1 MEKLLSTKRE
11 LKFVPECYK
20 LPPDCRPGN
29 TIVPICEFIPV
40 IDFKEEQPKLIQQII
55 HASKQYGFFQLI
67 NHGVEEKLL
76 KDVLDVAK
84 EFFELPGDEEKE
96 RLCCDMNHVKLNNR
110 KLLTSIDYMN
120 ESLHYWR
127 DALRLPSLPLEY
139 NIQFWP
145 QKPPIFREVIGS
157 YSVEVRKLSMRI
169 LDLISKGLGLENG
182 YFYNKSELCNVHI
195 ITLNHYPPCPDP
207 SLTLGLPKH
216 SDPNLIT
223 LLLQQMDGLQI
234 LKDQQWFALKP
245 FPNAFVVNVGH
256 ILEILSNGKVKSVEH
271 RVVTNKNNGRTTV
284 GSFIYPCPDCQI
296 EPTKALIND
305 NNPPLYKQFTF
316 KDFMATY
323 VAHTSNRES
332 PLKHYQLQ
340 PN

>member
-40 IDFKEEQPKLIQQII
+40 IDFKEEQPKLIHQII

-127 DALRLPSLPLEY
+127 DALRLPCLPLQN

-256 ILEILSNGKVKSVEH
+256 ILEVI
-271 RVVTNKNNGRTTV
+271 
-284 GSFIYPCPDCQI
+284 
-296 EPTKALIND
+296 IN
-305 NNPPLYKQFTF
+305 T
-316 KDFMATY
+316 
-323 VAHTSNRES
+323 
-332 PLKHYQLQ
+332 
-340 PN
+340 

>member
-55 HASKQYGFFQLI
+55 HASKQYGFFQ
-67 NHGVEEKLL
+67 
-76 KDVLDVAK
+76 
-84 EFFELPGDEEKE
+84 
-96 RLCCDMNHVKLNNR
+96 
-110 KLLTSIDYMN
+110 
-120 ESLHYWR
+120 
-127 DALRLPSLPLEY
+127 
-139 NIQFWP
+139 
-145 QKPPIFREVIGS
+145 
-157 YSVEVRKLSMRI
+157 
-169 LDLISKGLGLENG
+169 
-182 YFYNKSELCNVHI
+182 
-195 ITLNHYPPCPDP
+195 
-207 SLTLGLPKH
+207 
-216 SDPNLIT
+216 
-223 LLLQQMDGLQI
+223 
-234 LKDQQWFALKP
+234 
-245 FPNAFVVNVGH
+245 
-256 ILEILSNGKVKSVEH
+256 ILSNGKVKSVEH

-296 EPTKALIND
+296 EPTKALINE